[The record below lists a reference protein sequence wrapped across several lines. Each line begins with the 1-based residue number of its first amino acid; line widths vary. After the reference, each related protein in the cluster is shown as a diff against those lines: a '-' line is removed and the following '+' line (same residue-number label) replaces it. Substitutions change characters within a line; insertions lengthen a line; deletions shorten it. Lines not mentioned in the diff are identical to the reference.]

1 MSKRRKAKA
10 VPRVRCAIYTRKS
23 TDENL
28 DTEFNTLDAQRES
41 AEAYIASQREEGWVV
56 LPDHYDD
63 GGYSG
68 GNLERPALQRL
79 LTEVEAGNIDCV
91 VVYKVD
97 RLSRSLLDFTRVIE
111 VFEEKGVSFVSVTQQ
126 FNTTN
131 SMGRLVLNVLL
142 SFAQFEREIIGERI
156 RDKLA
161 ATRRKGKYIGGVP
174 VYGYDVDRER
184 KRLVVNPEEARLVR
198 HVFQRFIEIGSTTR
212 VAQELN
218 DQGLR
223 TKAWTTKKGI
233 VRGGAAWNKA
243 HIYRMLHNPLY
254 LGEVPHNGDRYPGEH
269 EAIVPQELWE
279 SAHAILAE
287 HHNVRRSRTLTKTTA
302 MLKGIL
308 RCGHCGCA
316 MGPSFSTKPN
326 KRYRYY
332 LCVHAAKQCRAACPT
347 RLLPAGEIEE
357 TVVAQLRSLLREPQ
371 DLLKALPPARR
382 KAMQLR
388 SLAAVDE
395 TWDQL
400 SPADQERIVR
410 LLVRRV
416 DVYPDRAELLVNP
429 GSFGALSVDPQ
440 LRQQE
445 GEQTDET

>member
-1 MSKRRKAKA
+1 MSKKRKA

-41 AEAYIASQREEGWVV
+41 AEAYIASQREDGWVV

-79 LTEVEAGNIDCV
+79 LTDVDAGNVDCV

-111 VFEEKGVSFVSVTQQ
+111 VFEQKGVSFVSITQQ
-126 FNTTN
+126 FSTTN

-142 SFAQFEREIIGERI
+142 SFAQFEREIISERI

-184 KRLVVNPEEARLVR
+184 KRLVVNQEEARLVR
-198 HVFQRFIEIGSTTR
+198 HVFQRFVEIGSTSR
-212 VAQELN
+212 VAEELN
-218 DQGLR
+218 AQGYH
-223 TKAWTTKKGI
+223 TKAWTSKKGI
-233 VRGGAAWNKA
+233 VRSGRPWNRA
-243 HIYRMLHNPLY
+243 HLYRMLHNPLY
-254 LGEVPHNGDRYPGEH
+254 LGEVAHNGDRYPGEQ
-269 EAIVPQELWE
+269 EAIVSREVWE
-279 SAHAILAE
+279 SAHGILAE
-287 HHNVRRSRTLTKTTA
+287 NHNVRSARTRTKTTA
-302 MLKGIL
+302 MLRGIL

-316 MGPSFSTKPN
+316 MGPSFSSKPN
-326 KRYRYY
+326 KRYHYY
-332 LCVHAAKQCRAACPT
+332 LCVHASKQGRAACPT
-347 RLLPAGEIEE
+347 RLLPAGEIEQ
-357 TVVAQLRSLLREPQ
+357 TVVAQVRSLLREPQ
-371 DLLKALPPARR
+371 GLLKALPPARR
-382 KAMQLR
+382 KAMQLQ

-416 DVYPDRAELLVNP
+416 DVYPDRADLLINP
-429 GSFGALSVDPQ
+429 GSFGPLSVDPQ
-440 LRQQE
+440 LRQHE
-445 GEQTDET
+445 GEQIDET